1 MSGTLR
7 RSLLSLFLAY
17 SIVLTLC
24 FSASKPSVEASTDL
38 KLRKTFQAHSNPP
51 KRIHIESQSSP
62 RSGRRERE
70 LLIRFRRNTSLEQ
83 QRAAAAA
90 IGALEF
96 SPLRGKSLIVR
107 VVLGPSQTIESAAI
121 ALQNQASVEA
131 AEPNY
136 LIYQT
141 IRQQLT
147 IRRRPQRRP
156 LTTT

>member
-7 RSLLSLFLAY
+7 RSLLSFFLAY

-24 FSASKPSVEASTDL
+24 FSASKPSVEAYTDL
-38 KLRKTFQAHSNPP
+38 KPSKAFQAHSNPP

-90 IGALEF
+90 IGAREF
-96 SPLRGKSLIVR
+96 SPLRGKSL
-107 VVLGPSQTIESAAI
+107 
-121 ALQNQASVEA
+121 
-131 AEPNY
+131 
-136 LIYQT
+136 
-141 IRQQLT
+141 
-147 IRRRPQRRP
+147 
-156 LTTT
+156 